1 MSTRYPGGII
11 TKTPVVPTGP
21 YESGTAPGIWTLEQ
35 QLQAQK
41 AGIWPLAG
49 NVPNFIEDVFSTY
62 LYTGTNA
69 SQTITNGIDLSGKG
83 GLVWTKNR
91 SALTGGYT
99 GFDRHILFDN
109 IRTGATGG
117 GAGGGGVL
125 RSNAATLDDATTT
138 YLSSYNSTGYTI
150 ASNATISNAE
160 FINQSGTTF
169 ASWTFRKQPK
179 FFDVVTWTGNGANRT
194 IAHNLG
200 SVPGAIWVKRIDATG
215 DWQCYHRSLA
225 NTQYMVLNTTAAV
238 DTGATRWNSTTPTS
252 SVFSLGTDAT
262 VNASAGTYVAYLFA
276 HDAGGFGLTGTDNV
290 ISCGSFADPASG
302 GTTEVTLGYEPQW
315 LLVKPNLATTD
326 WYLIDNMRGMVRGSA
341 TRILNPNLSA
351 AESNGFSNGYYQPT
365 ATGFTAGNTVTSGG
379 GTNCIYIAIR
389 RGPMKVPTDATKV
402 FTPVLRNGTG
412 STATV
417 TSAGGV
423 VDLVIPF
430 IRNGSAVPNWF
441 DRLRGRYLQLRS
453 NGSNPE
459 NSYSDTLT
467 GFDVMTGF
475 SVGSDAGG
483 FGVNTSGQSIINW
496 SFGRAPGFFDE
507 VCYSGLNSFQD
518 LSHNLGVTP
527 QMIIIKNRTTNGT
540 NWTVGLQGITGTGKY
555 LVLNSTAAVVSDV
568 NYFGSSWT
576 STNVLVDGNVAPINQ
591 SGSNY
596 VMYLFATCPG
606 VSKVGSYTGT
616 GTTLQINCGFTAGS
630 RFVLIKRTDS
640 TGDWYVWDSARGIV
654 AGNDPYL
661 LLNST
666 AAEVTGTDYVDT
678 YSAGF
683 EISSTAPAAINAS
696 AGTYIF
702 LAIA

>member
-1 MSTRYPGGII
+1 MSTRYPGGVI
-11 TKTPVVPTGP
+11 TKTPVVPAGP
-21 YESGTAPGIWTLEQ
+21 YENGAAPGIWTLDQ
-35 QLQAQK
+35 QLQAAK
-41 AGIWPLAG
+41 AGIWPTAG
-49 NVPNFIEDVFSTY
+49 LQPNYIEDVFSTY
-62 LYTGTNA
+62 LYASTSGTDN
-69 SQTITNGIDLSGKG
+69 QVINGIDLSGEG
-83 GLVWTKNR
+83 GLVWSKSRTRASTNNYLIDTVRGSSVGNTK
-91 SALTGGYT
+91 ALVSNTTAAQSSGANLDYLVFNNNGYT
-99 GFDRHILFDN
+99 
-109 IRTGATGG
+109 AKAVVGG
-117 GAGGGGVL
+117 GELGT
-125 RSNAATLDDATTT
+125 NT
-138 YLSSYNSTGYTI
+138 YYGDLV
-150 ASNATISNAE
+150 
-160 FINQSGTTF
+160 
-169 ASWTFRKQPK
+169 SWTFREQPK
-179 FFDVVTWTGNGANRT
+179 FFDVVTYTGNGVAGLT
-194 IAHNLG
+194 VAHNLG
-200 SVPGAIWVKRIDATG
+200 SAPGCMFVKRTDAAGSWHVFHT
-215 DWQCYHRSLA
+215 SLGGTKA
-225 NTQYMVLNTTAAV
+225 LFLNGTNAALTNIRYWNDTA
-238 DTGATRWNSTTPTS
+238 PTS
-252 SVFSLGTDAT
+252 TVFTLGFDTD
-262 VNASAGTYVAYLFA
+262 VNASGGTYVAYLFA

-290 ISCGSFADPASG
+290 ISCGSFTTDGSGKAS
-302 GTTEVTLGYEPQW
+302 VNLGYEPQW
-315 LLVKPNLATTD
+315 LMLKNSTSAD
-326 WYLIDNMRGMVRGSA
+326 NWYVLDNMRGFNMSQGIS
-341 TRILNPNLSA
+341 LNPNLTA
-351 AESNGFSNGYYQPT
+351 AESDYWGGNTLTPN
-365 ATGFTAGNTVTSGG
+365 ATGFSINNNIGAGATW
-379 GTNCIYIAIR
+379 IYVSIR
-389 RGPMKVPTDATKV
+389 RGPMKVPTSGTSV

-441 DRLRGRYLQLRS
+441 DRLRGRYLELRS

-507 VCYSGLNSFQD
+507 VCYSGLNSYQD
-518 LSHNLGVTP
+518 LSHNLGTTP

-596 VMYLFATCPG
+596 VMYLFATVAG

-616 GTTLQINCGFTAGS
+616 GTTQTINCGFTAGA

-654 AGNDPYL
+654 AGNDPFL
-661 LLNST
+661 WLNST
-666 AAEVTGTDYVDT
+666 AAENTSTDYVDT
-678 YSAGF
+678 ASSGF
-683 EISSTAPAAINAS
+683 EISSTAPAAINANGGS
-696 AGTYIF
+696 FIF